1 MPCSKHQR
9 STTNA
14 SSADITDAAYDTN
27 NRLLNWVR
35 PTRTTTTGTCSAT
48 ERAHTHGMSET
59 SSRASVEERIKLP
72 AFSTF
77 ISEDPI
83 GWTSGQTN
91 NYAYVGGDPINFAD
105 PLGLESNQNTEDI
118 LAGFGDALTLN
129 LTAGLRRIFR

>member
-1 MPCSKHQR
+1 
-9 STTNA
+9 
-14 SSADITDAAYDTN
+14 
-27 NRLLNWVR
+27 
-35 PTRTTTTGTCSAT
+35 
-48 ERAHTHGMSET
+48 MSET

-129 LTAGLRRIFR
+129 LTAGLRRIFRVNGVNTNSGWYIAGGGRWSNCGPTSAYSHSREACYDGDR